1 MRSRSYPNC
10 RYGYDHNAFWIL
22 AQCIM
27 GLYSGKQ
34 SAVAL
39 FGIRDESTISTP
51 IWNFTAKIYC
61 RIPSFYIWNASQD
74 LHKNTTLI
82 MPIFG
87 STTSRGV
94 NTFAATVRED
104 HRRSFL
110 PRGGLLHVFCNVFC
124 KIHTIAA
131 DVLAIRETKLF
142 VQWEHSF
149 HKFHAENSTN
159 NVKKIVDFQ
168 KSGQT
173 YRRPVVNPR
182 HQLPVGQSVTKPE
195 TPLQNIQVE

>member
-10 RYGYDHNAFWIL
+10 RYGHDHNAFWFL
-22 AQCIM
+22 VQCIM
-27 GLYSGKQ
+27 GLCSGKQ
-34 SAVAL
+34 SVLAL
-39 FGIRDESTISTP
+39 FGTRDESTISTL
-51 IWNFTAKIYC
+51 IWNFIAKIYY
-61 RIPSFYIWNASQD
+61 RIPSFYIGYASQD
-74 LHKNTTLI
+74 LHKNTTLT

-94 NTFAATVRED
+94 NTFAASVRED

-149 HKFHAENSTN
+149 HLKAVLPLDERLATA
-159 NVKKIVDFQ
+159 
-168 KSGQT
+168 
-173 YRRPVVNPR
+173 PNPCSDTGPWSSAAMILSYISFMR
-182 HQLPVGQSVTKPE
+182 K
-195 TPLQNIQVE
+195 TPPTT